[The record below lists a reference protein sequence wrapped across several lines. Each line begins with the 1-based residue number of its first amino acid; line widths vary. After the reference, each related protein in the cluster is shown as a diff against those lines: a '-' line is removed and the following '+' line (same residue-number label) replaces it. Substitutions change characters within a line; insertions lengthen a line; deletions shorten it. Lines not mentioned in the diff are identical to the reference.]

1 MKNSAVIFWA
11 ALLILGGLAVAAYK
25 ALLLGMPLRA
35 DQEAEMWTVQA
46 RVGFQAEGGPT
57 VVDLSV
63 PSALP
68 GFVKLDEH
76 FIASRYGMALDEEG
90 DQRKV
95 QWVKRR
101 ARGDETLYYRISVAP
116 SEHPAEWQDR
126 PRYPE
131 PPAYEEPYATAIRV
145 IINDVRQES
154 ADVFTYTRELL
165 RHLDARRNEQNVA
178 LLRAAADTPA
188 KWTRQLIEILK
199 GVRIPARVLW
209 ALPLKEAASDAR
221 LMPLLQVHNGK
232 SWLTFDPET
241 GEPGLPAD
249 MLPWRIG
256 NDPLYSVTGGH
267 DVDVKLSVTKS
278 HRDLIDVARQS
289 GADSA
294 LADFSPL
301 ALPVDS
307 QNVYRVLLMV
317 PLGALMV
324 VLMRTFVG
332 IKTFGTFMPVL
343 IALAFRETQLGW
355 GILLFSLIVSLG
367 LMLRFYL
374 ERLMLLLVPRLTAIL
389 IIVVALML
397 IISLVTNKLGF
408 ERTLSVAL
416 FPMVILAMTIER
428 MSITWEEN
436 GAREALLH
444 GLGSL
449 VIASMGYLVMNQP
462 DLVHLMFV
470 FPELLLVVLGLS
482 LLMGR
487 YTGYRLSELRRFR
500 NFRGEDDFRGEDGSR
515 GEGGA

>member
-1 MKNSAVIFWA
+1 MRNSSVIVWA
-11 ALLILGGLAVAAYK
+11 ALLILAGLAVSAYK
-25 ALLLGMPLRA
+25 ALMLGMPLRA
-35 DQEAEMWTVQA
+35 DQEALVWTVQA
-46 RVGFQAEGGPT
+46 RIGFQAEGGPAI
-57 VVDLSV
+57 VDLEV
-63 PSALP
+63 PAATP

-76 FIASRYGMALDEEG
+76 FIASRYGMALDEAG

-101 ARGDETLYYRISVAP
+101 AAGSETLYYRIAVTR
-116 SEHPAEWQDR
+116 SEQPGEWQDR
-126 PRYPE
+126 PRFPS
-131 PPAYEEPYATAIRV
+131 PPTYEEPYATAIRV
-145 IINDVRQES
+145 LINDVRQES

-165 RHLDARRNEQNVA
+165 RHLDARRHEQNVA
-178 LLRAAADTPA
+178 LLRAAAATPVE
-188 KWTRQLIEILK
+188 WTRQVIEILK
-199 GVRIPARVLW
+199 GVRIPARILW
-209 ALPLKEAASDAR
+209 ALPLKEAAGDVR
-221 LMPLLQVHNGK
+221 LVPLLQVHNGK

-241 GEPGLPAD
+241 GDSGLPAEV
-249 MLPWRIG
+249 LPWRVG
-256 NDPLYSVTGGH
+256 DHPLYSITGGH
-267 DVDVKLSVTKS
+267 DIDVKLSVTQS
-278 HRDLIDVARQS
+278 HRDLIEVAR
-289 GADSA
+289 DSA
-294 LADFSPL
+294 ARVDSVFADFSPL

-317 PLGALMV
+317 PLGALIV

-332 IKTFGTFMPVL
+332 ISTFGTFMPVL

-355 GILLFSLIVSLG
+355 GIVLFSLIVSIG

-397 IISLVTNKLGF
+397 IISLVTNKLGV

-436 GAREALLH
+436 GAREAILH

-449 VIASMGYLVMNQP
+449 LIAALSYLVMNQP

-470 FPELLLVVLGLS
+470 FPELLLAVLGLS

-500 NFRGEDDFRGEDGSR
+500 NFRGEN
-515 GEGGA
+515 GA